1 MVAIIVG
8 SHGNFSKE
16 LVKSGEMICG
26 IQENVG
32 YVTFQTGESADG
44 LVGKYEEVLAKLD
57 CKDGVLFM
65 VDLFGGSPY
74 NAASRIA
81 INNDNM
87 DIISGVN
94 LPMYLEISQAMSF
107 STVSELVD
115 TALSTTI
122 DTIKSFRKSMENIEM
137 EEL

>member
-1 MVAIIVG
+1 MVAIVVG

>member
-1 MVAIIVG
+1 MVAIVVG

-107 STVSELVD
+107 STVSELVN

>member
-1 MVAIIVG
+1 MVAIVVG
-8 SHGNFSKE
+8 AHGNFAKE

-32 YVTFQTGESADG
+32 YITFQTGESADG

-81 INNDNM
+81 ISNDKM
-87 DIISGVN
+87 DIVTGVN

-107 STVSELVD
+107 STVNELVE